1 MSAPRLMSTVGRV
14 CLRDVARSGPSS
26 ADEASVVLTCTVEPV
41 GLYMT
46 IASLP
51 ACPGANS
58 VVVMSLPTQD
68 SRQLLAASIER
79 VLRSEMP
86 ARGSQAEL
94 AASIDRALIHEAWR
108 NELTLAYLRVVTGVA
123 FTTLYIAAHFW
134 PTAAGFA
141 SDPLTAGLFM
151 GLWTVGTVGLLLAL
165 RHGWYKPW
173 LRQALPAADALVIL
187 VVVLL
192 LNRGVGFRGERASA
206 AIMLNV
212 TALCVFLAFSGALR
226 LTRSAAQLTTA
237 LAIAVFFFTA
247 VVSRL
252 DLVHVAFIGT
262 IVLVAGLLGMG
273 VTGLVRRVVMHEVGH
288 LTLERLYAE
297 AERAILAREET
308 LSMVAHDLR
317 NPLSTIMMGTSSLLT
332 MPASDDQRTKQ
343 LTIIKRASDRMNRLI
358 QDLLSISRIEAGR
371 LAVEARP
378 TDVATLVSEA
388 MDMLRPLAVERSCRF
403 ESEIASD
410 LPPVNADSA
419 RVLQVISNLVGNAIK
434 FTPQEGRIVVGAKR
448 VGDKVL
454 CSVTDTGPGIP
465 AEKLPHIFDRFW
477 QANHAD
483 RRGIGLGLAIAKGI
497 VEAHGEQIW
506 AVSEVG
512 GGSTFLFA
520 LPIHEVSAA
529 AQPPR
534 STAVHT
540 GV

>member
-1 MSAPRLMSTVGRV
+1 MVR
-14 CLRDVARSGPSS
+14 
-26 ADEASVVLTCTVEPV
+26 
-41 GLYMT
+41 
-46 IASLP
+46 
-51 ACPGANS
+51 
-58 VVVMSLPTQD
+58 
-68 SRQLLAASIER
+68 
-79 VLRSEMP
+79 
-86 ARGSQAEL
+86 
-94 AASIDRALIHEAWR
+94 EAWR
-108 NELTLAYLRVVTGVA
+108 NELTLAYLRAAIAAA
-123 FTTLYIAAHFW
+123 FTALYLAAHFW
-134 PTAAGFA
+134 PATAGFA
-141 SDPLTAGLFM
+141 TDPLTAGVFT
-151 GLWTVGTVGLLLAL
+151 GLWTIATGGLLVAL
-165 RHGWYKPW
+165 RSGWYQPW

-192 LNRGVGFRGERASA
+192 LNRGVGFGGERASA

-237 LAIAVFFFTA
+237 LAITVFLFTA

-273 VTGLVRRVVMHEVGH
+273 VTGIVRRVVMHEVGH
-288 LTLERLYAE
+288 LTLERLYGE

-317 NPLSTIMMGTSSLLT
+317 NPLSTIMMGASSLLT

-371 LAVEARP
+371 LTLEARQ

-388 MDMLRPLAVERSCRF
+388 LDMLRPLAAERTCRL
-403 ESEIASD
+403 ESEVPSD
-410 LPPVNADSA
+410 LPPVHADSA
-419 RVLQVISNLVGNAIK
+419 RVLQVLSNLVGNAIK
-434 FTPQEGRIVVGAKR
+434 FTPQGGRIVIGTKR
-448 VGDKVL
+448 VGEKVL
-454 CSVTDTGPGIP
+454 FSVADTGPGIP

-506 AVSEVG
+506 VVSEAG
-512 GGSTFLFA
+512 NGSTFLFA
-520 LPIHEVSAA
+520 LPLHEVSAA
-529 AQPPR
+529 AQPAP
-534 STAVHT
+534 AA
-540 GV
+540 GVLIGV